1 MHHASIPGLT
11 FRWLLLLTL
20 TVLVAFSPGNSQ
32 GFPYLYFVV
41 WGVTLVKGWIIIQDF
56 MELKQAPSILRHM
69 VFGWL
74 LVTTSAVTLTA
85 VFG

>member
-1 MHHASIPGLT
+1 MFISETGLSV
-11 FRWLLLLTL
+11 RWIVLLLLTI
-20 TVLVAFSPGNSQ
+20 LVAFSPGHNQ

>member
-1 MHHASIPGLT
+1 MAL
-11 FRWLLLLTL
+11 
-20 TVLVAFSPGNSQ
+20 
-32 GFPYLYFVV
+32 
-41 WGVTLVKGWIIIQDF
+41 QDF